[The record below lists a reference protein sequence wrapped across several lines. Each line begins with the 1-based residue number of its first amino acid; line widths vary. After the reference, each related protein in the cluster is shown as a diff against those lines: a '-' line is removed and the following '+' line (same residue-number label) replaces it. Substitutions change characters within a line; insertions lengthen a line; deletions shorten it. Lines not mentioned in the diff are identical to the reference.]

1 MTPNPAESRAAARR
15 VVVAGA
21 AVAAATLV
29 VHGLSLVVPGLQLDD
44 FVILRQSRS
53 WADTR
58 ERLWVPV
65 NEHCWPLFRLL
76 TMGVVWAANGAASL
90 PLAGAVSVRVAL
102 LGTVWLVYRFVRRER
117 GHPYHG
123 LAAAAGFG
131 VTAAYQEAVN
141 WYAASPALWAA
152 AATVLALLAAQRWVQ
167 ARSWVGLAAAAGWS
181 AVAPAWFGGGVLTG
195 PLCALYLV
203 LGERWRAAGVPL
215 VGTVVYVA
223 VALTMAGDQLLHVN
237 HHGADSTIDAI
248 DPAVGAVYSAR
259 SVVDNLVFGAV
270 GVSGFT
276 TPPAVAAVLFVGVAA
291 GAGWWWRR
299 APRRD
304 LVVLGLAFVVLHFG
318 LIYSARAGWTYDQLR
333 GWSRYTVFP
342 WMGVVLAVA
351 GGLRRPADTEL
362 TTREAWRLGLLI
374 LGLMLVN
381 LPRGVLGTPIR
392 PAEQPRVLL
401 QVEDM
406 DRKCREA
413 GIPAEAAWRV
423 LVPLPMPGD
432 PAFDAYLL
440 IHGGTGP
447 DDVPDDEVRRRLG
460 VQ

>member
-1 MTPNPAESRAAARR
+1 VTPNSAASRVAARR
-15 VVVAGA
+15 IVAVGA

-44 FVILRQSRS
+44 FMILRQSRS

-76 TMGVVWAANGAASL
+76 TCGVMWAADGAASL

-102 LGTVWLVYRFVRRER
+102 LGTVWFVYRFVRQER
-117 GHPYHG
+117 GHPYYG

-131 VTAAYQEAVN
+131 VTTAYQEAVN

-152 AATVLALLAAQRWVQ
+152 AATLLALLAAQRWVQ
-167 ARSWVGLAAAAGWS
+167 ARSWVGLAATAVWS
-181 AVAPAWFGGGVLTG
+181 AVAPGWFGGGVLTG
-195 PLCALYLV
+195 PLCALYLF
-203 LGERWRAAGVPL
+203 LSGRWWVSGLPL
-215 VGTVVYVA
+215 VGTVVF
-223 VALTMAGDQLLHVN
+223 VALALAMAGDQLLHVN
-237 HHGADSTIDAI
+237 HHGSDSTIAGM
-248 DPAVGAVYSAR
+248 DPVVGAVYTAR
-259 SVVDNLVFGAV
+259 SVVDNLLFGAV
-270 GVSGFT
+270 GVAGFT
-276 TPPAVAAVLFVGVAA
+276 TPPAVAAVLLVGVAA

-304 LVVLGLAFVVLHFG
+304 LVVLGLAFIILHFG
-318 LIYSARAGWTYDQLR
+318 LIYSARAGWSYDQLR

-342 WMGVVLAVA
+342 WLGVVLAVA

-362 TTREAWRLGLLI
+362 TARQAWRLGLLI

-381 LPRGVLGTPIR
+381 LPRGILGTPIR
-392 PAEQPRVLL
+392 PEEQPRVLR
-401 QVEDM
+401 QVDEV

-413 GIPAEAAWRV
+413 GVPAEAAWRV
-423 LVPLPMPGD
+423 LTPLPMPGD

-447 DDVPDDEVRRRLG
+447 ADVPDDEVRARLG
-460 VQ
+460 LR